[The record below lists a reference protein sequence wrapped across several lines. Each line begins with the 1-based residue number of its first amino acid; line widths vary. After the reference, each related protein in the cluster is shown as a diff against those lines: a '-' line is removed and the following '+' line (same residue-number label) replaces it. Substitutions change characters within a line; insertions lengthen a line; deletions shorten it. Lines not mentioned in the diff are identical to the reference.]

1 VLGAAEPYPFP
12 HRLADL
18 NPMKHLPILTVLC
31 AAALFA
37 PVARAADPIKH
48 DFVAIDEGLNTLLRV
63 NENNPSGDWTIKI
76 GRAHP
81 RDMQLVGGGRILI
94 SHDVGYTE
102 YDLATGKTLEEV
114 TSMKNVSSARR
125 LANGNTLV
133 AYAVEKQAMGVFVV
147 ELDPSHAVVHQ
158 TVYPGDY
165 VRLMRETTKGT
176 FLYGMDNCIKESDGQ
191 GKFIWQAAIPG
202 FSHAWKALRLP
213 NGNTLASSG
222 YGSLNH
228 KDSGPNANAFMV
240 EIAPDGSI
248 ARKYGAQADVPAA
261 IHPFFYAD
269 FQLLANGDVVV
280 ANWQGHGPKHGT
292 SGVQVLEYN
301 PAGAIVWQW
310 SDQPRISSIQGVLV
324 LDGLDP
330 AVLHDE
336 RNAVMEPLK

>member
-1 VLGAAEPYPFP
+1 
-12 HRLADL
+12 
-18 NPMKHLPILTVLC
+18 MKSLPLFTLLC
-31 AAALFA
+31 LISGFA
-37 PVARAADPIKH
+37 PATRAADPIKH
-48 DFVAIDEGLNTLLRV
+48 EFVAIDEGLNTLLYV
-63 NENNPSGDWTIKI
+63 NENNPAKNWIVKI

-102 YDLATGKTLEEV
+102 YDLTDGKVLDAV

-125 LANGNTLV
+125 LPNGNTLV

-176 FLYGMDNCIKESDGQ
+176 FLFGMNDCIKEGDGQ
-191 GKFIWQAAIPG
+191 GKFIWQAAIPN
-202 FSHAWKALRLP
+202 FRHAWKALRLP

-222 YGSLNH
+222 YGSLNQT
-228 KDSGPNANAFMV
+228 DSGPNANAFMV

-248 ARKYGAQADVPAA
+248 VRKFGDQAHVPAE
-261 IHPFFYAD
+261 IHPFFFAD
-269 FQLLANGDVVV
+269 FQLLSNGDVVV

-292 SGVQVLEYN
+292 SGVQLLEFD
-301 PAGAIVWQW
+301 PSGAIVWRW
-310 SDQPRISSIQGVLV
+310 SDQPHISSIQGVLV
-324 LDGLDP
+324 MDGLDP

-336 RNAVMEPLK
+336 RNGVMEPLK